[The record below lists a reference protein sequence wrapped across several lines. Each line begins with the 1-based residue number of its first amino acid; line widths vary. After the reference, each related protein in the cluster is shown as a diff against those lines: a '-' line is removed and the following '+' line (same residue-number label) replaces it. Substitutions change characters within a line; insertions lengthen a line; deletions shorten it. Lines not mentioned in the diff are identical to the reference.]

1 MPPKLSLNVDHV
13 ATVREAR
20 QTDSPDPVF
29 AAALAELAGAEGI
42 TAHLRG
48 DRRHIRDR
56 DLELLRKTVKTSL
69 NLEIANTQEMVRL
82 ACDLRPN
89 IVTLVPARPEEL
101 TTEGGLNL
109 LHNRDAI
116 RNTATLFAERDIELS
131 VFIDPDLAQV
141 KAAREV
147 GAQVVEINTGRYC
160 EAKAE
165 KDVEREYQLILDA
178 VRLADKLRLAVA
190 AGHGLNYRNVIPI
203 AAIREIRELNIGH
216 AVIARAVLVGIERAV
231 RDLLAVMKDAGLTG

>member
-1 MPPKLSLNVDHV
+1 MPPKLSVNVDHV

-20 QTDSPDPVF
+20 QADSPDPVF

-48 DRRHIRDR
+48 DRRHMRDR
-56 DLELLRKTVKTSL
+56 DLEILRKTVKTSL
-69 NLEIANTQEMVRL
+69 NLEIANTQETIRL
-82 ACDLRPN
+82 ACDLRPD
-89 IVTLVPARPEEL
+89 IVTLVPERPEEL

-109 LHNRDAI
+109 LHNRDAV
-116 RNTATLFAERDIELS
+116 RNAATLLAERDIELS

-147 GAQVVEINTGRYC
+147 GAKVVEINTGRYA

-165 KDVEREYQLILDA
+165 KDIEREYQQILDA
-178 VRLADKLRLAVA
+178 ARLADKLRLAVA
-190 AGHGLNYRNVIPI
+190 AGHGLNYRNVIPV

-216 AVIARAVLVGIERAV
+216 AIIARAVLVGIERAV
-231 RDLLAVMKDAGLTG
+231 REMLAAMKDAGLTG